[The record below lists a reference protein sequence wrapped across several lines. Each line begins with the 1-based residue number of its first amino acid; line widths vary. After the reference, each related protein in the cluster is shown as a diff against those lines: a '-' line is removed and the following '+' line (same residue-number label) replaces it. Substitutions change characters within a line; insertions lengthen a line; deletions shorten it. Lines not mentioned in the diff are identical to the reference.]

1 MQYRDWTIQGN
12 SRTVRSCRQL
22 SQKFFRI
29 ERCPMIRAV
38 LLIAAALAFLW
49 WMGSVSKA
57 SPEAANLVV
66 SSPTA
71 IVNFPLVC
79 MDKTELLRVIG
90 KAGGYPIWHGIR
102 KETFLTTLY
111 LASGG
116 GWILTEW
123 RAMSKTACILSSG
136 EQNELLGIGG
146 I

>member
-1 MQYRDWTIQGN
+1 
-12 SRTVRSCRQL
+12 
-22 SQKFFRI
+22 
-29 ERCPMIRAV
+29 MIRAV

-57 SPEAANLVV
+57 APEDVQ
-66 SSPTA
+66 SPTA

-111 LASGG
+111 LIAGG
-116 GWILTEW
+116 GWMMTEW